1 MSNASKR
8 SGSPARRERAIRS
21 APAAARVPPVPRA
34 ILWASNSPSTE
45 SGYGQQTAQ
54 AVRRLK
60 ADGHAVAI
68 ASNYGI
74 EGTTSSWEGMPH
86 LPRGY
91 DLHSNDVVP
100 AYLQWWAHENK
111 DLAPLLITLYDT
123 WIFKGSNWDT
133 APRIASWTPVDHFP
147 APPDVVQWCK
157 RDNVTP
163 IAMSRFGEE
172 MLKDAGCTDVLYVP
186 HAIDT
191 KVFTP
196 TETFPARDG
205 VMTGR
210 EFMGVDDSGGRK
222 FVVGMVSANKGQ
234 VPNRKAFPE
243 SFLAFGMFARQ
254 HPEALLYV
262 HTEAHGAMGGIDL
275 PALAKACGIDDKQI
289 VFADPFVW
297 RMGVPATVLAACYT
311 GMDVLLQPSM
321 GEGFGI
327 PLVEAQACGT
337 PAITSS
343 ATASPELLG
352 DGWTVEG
359 QPWWDHVQKSWLM
372 TPHVSSI
379 LARIVDAYE
388 RPRERSQK
396 AIDFAAA
403 YDADL
408 VFDAYWRPALEALA

>member
-1 MSNASKR
+1 
-8 SGSPARRERAIRS
+8 
-21 APAAARVPPVPRA
+21 
-34 ILWASNSPSTE
+34 
-45 SGYGQQTAQ
+45 
-54 AVRRLK
+54 
-60 ADGHAVAI
+60 
-68 ASNYGI
+68 
-74 EGTTSSWEGMPH
+74 MPH

-91 DLHSNDVVP
+91 DQHSNDVIP
-100 AYLQWWAHENK
+100 AYLQWWAHENPGL
-111 DLAPLLITLYDT
+111 DPLLVTLYDT
-123 WIFKGSNWDT
+123 WIFKGTNWDT
-133 APRIASWTPVDHFP
+133 VPRIASWVPVDHFP
-147 APPDVVQWCK
+147 APPDVVDWCK
-157 RDNVTP
+157 RPNVTP

-172 MLKDAGCTDVLYVP
+172 MLKDAGCADTLYVP

-191 KVFTP
+191 QVFRP
-196 TETFPARDG
+196 TESFQARDG
-205 VMTGR
+205 AMTGR
-210 EFMGVDDSGGRK
+210 EFMNVDDSSGRR

-243 SFLAFGMFARQ
+243 AFLAFGMLAKQ

-275 PALAKACGIDDKQI
+275 PALAKACGIGPDQI
-289 VFADPFVW
+289 VFTDPFVW
-297 RMGVPATVLAACYT
+297 RMGVPAHVMAACYT

-327 PLVEAQACGT
+327 PLIEAQACGT

-372 TPHVSSI
+372 APRVSSI
-379 LARIVDAYE
+379 LE
-388 RPRERSQK
+388 RLVEAHGRERGTSQA

-403 YDADL
+403 YDADV
-408 VFDAYWRPALEALA
+408 VFDRYWRPALEALA